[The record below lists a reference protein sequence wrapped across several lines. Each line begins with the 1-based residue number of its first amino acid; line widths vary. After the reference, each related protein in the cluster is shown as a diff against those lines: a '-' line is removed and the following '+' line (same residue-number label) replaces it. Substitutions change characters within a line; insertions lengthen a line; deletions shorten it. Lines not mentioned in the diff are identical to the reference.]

1 MKCETDL
8 SITMTS
14 LPFRFGAETYTWYM
28 KDQGRAYA
36 GQLGHMIEIT
46 ARAGF
51 AGFSPSHSWMGDLFD
66 ADRLEQALKNAG
78 LDLAAIALVLPW
90 NLPEE
95 TPRERAEADA
105 TIALLKR
112 FPGAT
117 LCTVQ
122 LPEGRHD
129 LETRQNN
136 LVANLN
142 AVSRRAAK
150 AGVPA
155 SFHPNSPHSSTNRTA
170 SDYRA
175 ILERLDASVT
185 GWTPDVGHIAN
196 GGMDP
201 LETMR
206 QYAQLINLVHYKD
219 WDGQPEFALMG
230 QGKVDLVGI
239 TQWLLER
246 NYSGWIVC
254 EDEAALAMEDPD
266 SVTLHD
272 GKWIKEKLVPALKV
286 RH

>member
-1 MKCETDL
+1 
-8 SITMTS
+8 
-14 LPFRFGAETYTWYM
+14 
-28 KDQGRAYA
+28 
-36 GQLGHMIEIT
+36 MIEVT

-51 AGFSPSHSWMGDLFD
+51 DGFSPSHSWMGDLFE
-66 ADRLEQALKNAG
+66 ADRLERALKDAG
-78 LDLAAIALVLPW
+78 LNLAAIALVLPW

-95 TPRERAEADA
+95 TASERSEADA

-129 LETRQNN
+129 LEQRQTN

-142 AVSRRAAK
+142 AVSRRAAQ

-155 SFHPNSPHSSTNRTA
+155 SFHPNSPHSSTNRTE

-185 GWTPDVGHIAN
+185 GWTPDVGHITN

-201 LETMR
+201 LQKMR
-206 QYAQLINLVHYKD
+206 EYASLINLVHYKD
-219 WDGQPEFALMG
+219 WDGLPEFALMG
-230 QGKVDLVGI
+230 RGKVDLIGI
-239 TQWLLER
+239 TQWLLDR

-254 EDEAALAMEDPD
+254 EDEAVQAIEDPD
-266 SVTLHD
+266 GVTMHD
-272 GKWIKEKLVPALKV
+272 GKWISETLIPSLKT
-286 RH
+286 RT

>member
-1 MKCETDL
+1 
-8 SITMTS
+8 
-14 LPFRFGAETYTWYM
+14 M
-28 KDQGRAYA
+28 KDQGRAHA
-36 GQLGHMIEIT
+36 GRLGHMIEVT

-51 AGFSPSHSWMGDLFD
+51 AGFSPSHSWMGDMFD
-66 ADRLEQALKNAG
+66 ADRLERTLKNAG

-95 TPRERAEADA
+95 TARERDEADA

-112 FPGAT
+112 FSGAT

-129 LETRQNN
+129 LEVRQTN

-142 AVSRRAAK
+142 AVSRRASK

-155 SFHPNSPHSSTNRTA
+155 SFHPNSPHSSTNRTE

-175 ILERLDASVT
+175 ILERLDPSVT

-201 LETMR
+201 LKTMR
-206 QYAQLINLVHYKD
+206 EYAPLINLVHYKD

-230 QGKVDLVGI
+230 QGKVDLIGI
-239 TQWLLER
+239 TQWLLDR

-254 EDEAALAMEDPD
+254 EDEAVQSIEDPD
-266 SVTLHD
+266 GVTLHD
-272 GKWIKEKLVPALKV
+272 GRWIKENLIPAL
-286 RH
+286 RPRT

>member
-1 MKCETDL
+1 M
-8 SITMTS
+8 IP

-28 KDQGRAYA
+28 KEQGRAYA
-36 GQLGHMIEIT
+36 GRLGHMIEVT

-66 ADRLEQALKNAG
+66 ANRLERALKDAG

-95 TPRERAEADA
+95 TARERAEADA

-129 LETRQNN
+129 LAARQNN

-155 SFHPNSPHSSTNRTA
+155 SFHPNSPHSSTNRTE

-206 QYAQLINLVHYKD
+206 KYASLINLVHYKD
-219 WDGQPEFALMG
+219 WDGQPEFTLMG
-230 QGKVDLVGI
+230 RGKVDLTGI
-239 TQWLLER
+239 AQWLLDR

-254 EDEAALAMEDPD
+254 EDEAALAMENPD

-272 GKWIKEKLVPALKV
+272 GKWIQEKLIPALKP
-286 RH
+286 RI

>member
-1 MKCETDL
+1 
-8 SITMTS
+8 MTA

-36 GQLGHMIEIT
+36 GRLPHMMEIA

-51 AGFSPSHSWMGDLFD
+51 AGFSPSHAWMGDHFA
-66 ADRLEQALKNAG
+66 ADRLERALKDAG
-78 LDLAAIALVLPW
+78 LQLAAIALVLPW

-95 TPRERAEADA
+95 TARERAEADA
-105 TIALLKR
+105 TIALLQR

-129 LETRQNN
+129 LATRQDN

-170 SDYRA
+170 ADYRA

-201 LETMR
+201 LATMR
-206 QYAQLINLVHYKD
+206 QYAPLINLVHYKD

-246 NYSGWIVC
+246 NYAGWIVC
-254 EDEAALAMEDPD
+254 EDEAPLAMEDPD
-266 SVTLHD
+266 RVALHD
-272 GKWIKEKLVPALKV
+272 GQWVREKLIPALKP
-286 RH
+286 RA

>member
-1 MKCETDL
+1 MKCETNM
-8 SITMTS
+8 TNAMTS

-36 GQLGHMIEIT
+36 GRLGHMIEIT

-66 ADRLEQALKNAG
+66 ADRLERALKDAG

-95 TPRERAEADA
+95 TARERAEADA

-129 LETRQNN
+129 LEVRQNN
-136 LVANLN
+136 LVANVN

-206 QYAQLINLVHYKD
+206 QYAHLINLVHYKD

-239 TQWLLER
+239 TQWLLDR
-246 NYSGWIVC
+246 NYSGWVVC

-272 GKWIKEKLVPALKV
+272 GKWITEKLIPALKTGA
-286 RH
+286 

>member
-1 MKCETDL
+1 
-8 SITMTS
+8 MTS
-14 LPFRFGAETYTWYM
+14 LPFRFAAETYTWYM

-36 GQLGHMIEIT
+36 GQIGHMIEFA

-66 ADRLEQALKNAG
+66 ADRLERALKDAG
-78 LDLAAIALVLPW
+78 LDLASIALVLPW

-95 TPRERAEADA
+95 TARERAEADA
-105 TIALLKR
+105 TIALLQR

-129 LETRQNN
+129 LDVRQKN

-155 SFHPNSPHSSTNRTA
+155 SFHPNSPHSSTNRTE
-170 SDYRA
+170 SDYRS

-201 LETMR
+201 LETLR
-206 QYAQLINLVHYKD
+206 TYAHLINLVHYKD

-230 QGKVDLVGI
+230 QDKVDLVGV
-239 TQWLLER
+239 TQWLLDR
-246 NYSGWIVC
+246 KYSGWIVC
-254 EDEAALAMEDPD
+254 EDEAPQALTDPD

-272 GKWIKEKLVPALKV
+272 GKWIKEKLIPALKPCA
-286 RH
+286 

>member
-1 MKCETDL
+1 MNRNQPMDL
-8 SITMTS
+8 ISR
-14 LPFRFGAETYTWYM
+14 PFRFAAETYTWFM
-28 KDQGRAYA
+28 KDQGRAHA
-36 GQLGHMIEIT
+36 GRLGHMIEVT

-51 AGFSPSHSWMGDLFD
+51 SGFSPSHSWMGDLFD
-66 ADRLEQALKNAG
+66 ADRLERALKNAG

-95 TPRERAEADA
+95 TARERAEADA

-112 FPGAT
+112 FPGAM

-129 LETRQNN
+129 LEARQRN

-142 AVSRRAAK
+142 TVSRRAAQ

-155 SFHPNSPHSSTNRTA
+155 SFHPNSPHSSTNRTE

-185 GWTPDVGHIAN
+185 GWTPDVGHLAN

-201 LETMR
+201 LQKMR
-206 QYAQLINLVHYKD
+206 EYASLINLVHFKD

-230 QGKVDLVGI
+230 RGKVDLIGI
-239 TQWLLER
+239 TRWLLDR

-254 EDEAALAMEDPD
+254 EDEAAQAVEDPD
-266 SVTLHD
+266 GVVQHD
-272 GKWIKEKLVPALKV
+272 GQWINKTLIPALQP
-286 RH
+286 

>member
-1 MKCETDL
+1 M
-8 SITMTS
+8 IS

-28 KDQGRAYA
+28 KEQGRAYA
-36 GQLGHMIEIT
+36 GRLGHMIEVT
-46 ARAGF
+46 AHAGF
-51 AGFSPSHSWMGDLFD
+51 KGFSPSHSWMGDLFD
-66 ADRLEQALKNAG
+66 ANRLERALKNAG

-95 TPRERAEADA
+95 TARERAEADA

-129 LETRQNN
+129 LAARQNN

-150 AGVPA
+150 EGVPA
-155 SFHPNSPHSSTNRTA
+155 SFHPNSPHSSTNRTE

-175 ILERLDASVT
+175 ILERLDTSVT

-206 QYAQLINLVHYKD
+206 KYASLINLVHYKD
-219 WDGQPEFALMG
+219 WDGQPEFTLMG
-230 QGKVDLVGI
+230 QGKVDLIGI
-239 TQWLLER
+239 TQWLLDR
-246 NYSGWIVC
+246 SYSGWIVC
-254 EDEAALAMEDPD
+254 EDEAALAMENPD

-272 GKWIKEKLVPALKV
+272 GKWIQEKLIPALKP
-286 RH
+286 RI

>member
-1 MKCETDL
+1 MK
-8 SITMTS
+8 S
-14 LPFRFGAETYTWYM
+14 LPFRFGAETYTWFM
-28 KDQGRAYA
+28 KDQGRAHA
-36 GQLGHMIEIT
+36 GRLGHMIEVT

-51 AGFSPSHSWMGDLFD
+51 SGFSPSHSWMGDMFE
-66 ADRLEQALKNAG
+66 ADRLERALKNAG

-95 TPRERAEADA
+95 TARERAEADA
-105 TIALLKR
+105 TIALLQR

-122 LPEGRHD
+122 LPEGRHQ
-129 LETRQNN
+129 LEVRQTN

-142 AVSRRAAK
+142 AVSQRAAK

-155 SFHPNSPHSSTNRTA
+155 SFHPNSPHSSIIRTE

-175 ILERLDASVT
+175 VLDRLDTAVT

-201 LETMR
+201 LRIMR
-206 QYAQLINLVHYKD
+206 DYAPLINLVHYKD
-219 WDGQPEFALMG
+219 WDGEPEFALMG
-230 QGKVDLVGI
+230 QGKVDLIGI

-246 NYSGWIVC
+246 NYSGWIIC
-254 EDEAALAMEDPD
+254 EDEAVQAIEDPD
-266 SVTLHD
+266 GVTLHD
-272 GKWIKEKLVPALKV
+272 GKWIKDTLIPAL
-286 RH
+286 RPQT

>member
-1 MKCETDL
+1 MN
-8 SITMTS
+8 S

-36 GQLGHMIEIT
+36 GRLGHMIEIA

-51 AGFSPSHSWMGDLFD
+51 DGFSPSHGWMGDLFD
-66 ADRLEQALKNAG
+66 ADRLERALKDAG
-78 LDLAAIALVLPW
+78 LDLAAIALVLSW

-95 TPRERAEADA
+95 TARERAEADA

-122 LPEGRHD
+122 MPEGRHD
-129 LETRQNN
+129 LEARQAN

-175 ILERLDASVT
+175 ILERLDTSVT

-201 LETMR
+201 LATMR
-206 QYAQLINLVHYKD
+206 QYADLINLVHYKD
-219 WDGQPEFALMG
+219 WNGQPEFALMG
-230 QGKVDLVGI
+230 EGKVDLVGI
-239 TQWLLER
+239 TQWLLDR

-254 EDEAALAMEDPD
+254 EDEAPLAMEDPD
-266 SVTLHD
+266 KVALHD
-272 GKWIKEKLVPALKV
+272 GKWIQEKLIPSLKL
-286 RH
+286 RG

>member
-1 MKCETDL
+1 MK
-8 SITMTS
+8 S
-14 LPFRFGAETYTWYM
+14 LPFRFGAETYTWFM
-28 KDQGRAYA
+28 KDQGRAHA
-36 GQLGHMIEIT
+36 GRLGHMIEVT

-51 AGFSPSHSWMGDLFD
+51 SGFSPSHSWMGDMFE
-66 ADRLEQALKNAG
+66 ADRLERALKNAG

-95 TPRERAEADA
+95 TARERAEADA
-105 TIALLKR
+105 TIALLQC

-122 LPEGRHD
+122 LPEGRHQ
-129 LETRQNN
+129 LEVRQTN

-142 AVSRRAAK
+142 AVSQRAAK

-155 SFHPNSPHSSTNRTA
+155 SFHPNSPHSSIIRTE

-175 ILERLDASVT
+175 VLDRLDTAVT

-201 LETMR
+201 LRIMR
-206 QYAQLINLVHYKD
+206 DYAPLINLVHYKD
-219 WDGQPEFALMG
+219 WDGEPEFALMG
-230 QGKVDLVGI
+230 QGKVDLIGI

-246 NYSGWIVC
+246 NYADWIIC
-254 EDEAALAMEDPD
+254 EDEAVQAIEDPD
-266 SVTLHD
+266 GVTLHD
-272 GKWIKEKLVPALKV
+272 GKWIKDTLIPAL
-286 RH
+286 RPQT

>member
-1 MKCETDL
+1 M
-8 SITMTS
+8 SS

-28 KDQGRAYA
+28 KEQGRAYA
-36 GQLGHMIEIT
+36 GRLGHMIEVT

-66 ADRLEQALKNAG
+66 ADRLEKALEGAN

-95 TPRERAEADA
+95 TARERAEADA
-105 TIALLKR
+105 TIALLRR

-122 LPEGRHD
+122 LPEGRHE
-129 LETRQNN
+129 LQTRQNN

-155 SFHPNSPHSSTNRTA
+155 SFHPNSPHSSTNRTE
-170 SDYRA
+170 SDYRS

-201 LETMR
+201 LAIMR
-206 QYAQLINLVHYKD
+206 KYAHLINLVHYKD
-219 WDGQPEFALMG
+219 WDGQPEFTLMG
-230 QGKVDLVGI
+230 QGKVDLIGI
-239 TQWLLER
+239 TQWLLDR

-272 GKWIKEKLVPALKV
+272 GKWIQEKLIPALK
-286 RH
+286 RCT